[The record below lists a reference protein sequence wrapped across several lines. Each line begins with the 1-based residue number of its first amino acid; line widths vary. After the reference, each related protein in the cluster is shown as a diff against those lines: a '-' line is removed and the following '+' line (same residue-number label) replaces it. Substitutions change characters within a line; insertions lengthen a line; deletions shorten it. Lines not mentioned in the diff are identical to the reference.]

1 MRNSM
6 ARGASWLAVAVAAGG
21 LAQVPARAQDAAA
34 VDGAEEIVVTARK
47 TTERLQDVPIA
58 VTALSA
64 SALDARGIGSVTDL
78 QQVAPNLQFTPGTG
92 GNGGAIA
99 PFIRGVGENDFI
111 ITADPAVGTYFDG
124 VYVARTFGASPELL
138 DVERVEVLRGPQG
151 SLFGKNTVGGAIN
164 VVTRMPGDTAEFEG
178 DVRYGSYNDFR
189 VRARAALPL
198 GGGFSLGL
206 SGLGE
211 WGDGWQRVPSG
222 KDLGNRNVVN
232 GRAVLRYQGGAF
244 EAIAQV
250 DGLRRRQ
257 NSAAHSMLDF
267 TPTFFSTLQ
276 SLFIAPCCTV
286 PDRIDRTDTTPS
298 LNRDHAD
305 AANASL
311 TLSYDLG
318 GAKLKSITAYR
329 WVHAQFGRDGDA
341 SADVNYA
348 GDFHNERARQFSQE
362 LQFTTSIFDRGSLL
376 LGAYYYRERT
386 KDLTRLV
393 VADGLYDA
401 PGFAEFS
408 TDVLELP
415 PEFLDFNIDFDN
427 RQTTTN
433 FALFGNATVPLAERL
448 TLELGGRY
456 THEKKAFYQAANRVY
471 SNTPLL
477 FGTPSYE
484 LEQSWD
490 AFTPRVSLSYK
501 LRDDVLAY
509 ASWSQG
515 FRSGGFNGRPT
526 SLEEIGSYDPEHLD
540 AFEVG
545 VKSQFGRILTLNLAV
560 FRNQYRDQQLLISTV
575 SENTGLIVVRTENA
589 GKSRI
594 QGIELEGTVRVSP
607 RFRIDGSLGL
617 LDAKYQKYV
626 SVIAGVP
633 TDVSGRKLKQA
644 PEVTGSLGMSYTLPL
659 GEQMDA
665 TFRADATYR
674 SANFIDVENTPE
686 LRAPDHAILN
696 LSTTLRL
703 PVDGLS
709 LRLAV
714 DNVTNRRIIVAG
726 YDARTSFGFL
736 EGYFNEPRRYWAT
749 LSFRR

>member
-286 PDRIDRTDTTPS
+286 PDRIDRTDTTP
-298 LNRDHAD
+298 L
-305 AANASL
+305 
-311 TLSYDLG
+311 
-318 GAKLKSITAYR
+318 
-329 WVHAQFGRDGDA
+329 AQSRP
-341 SADVNYA
+341 
-348 GDFHNERARQFSQE
+348 
-362 LQFTTSIFDRGSLL
+362 RGC
-376 LGAYYYRERT
+376 GKR
-386 KDLTRLV
+386 
-393 VADGLYDA
+393 
-401 PGFAEFS
+401 
-408 TDVLELP
+408 
-415 PEFLDFNIDFDN
+415 
-427 RQTTTN
+427 
-433 FALFGNATVPLAERL
+433 
-448 TLELGGRY
+448 
-456 THEKKAFYQAANRVY
+456 
-471 SNTPLL
+471 
-477 FGTPSYE
+477 
-484 LEQSWD
+484 
-490 AFTPRVSLSYK
+490 
-501 LRDDVLAY
+501 LAY
-509 ASWSQG
+509 AEL
-515 FRSGGFNGRPT
+515 RPWRR
-526 SLEEIGSYDPEHLD
+526 EAQVDH
-540 AFEVG
+540 
-545 VKSQFGRILTLNLAV
+545 R
-560 FRNQYRDQQLLISTV
+560 
-575 SENTGLIVVRTENA
+575 
-589 GKSRI
+589 
-594 QGIELEGTVRVSP
+594 
-607 RFRIDGSLGL
+607 
-617 LDAKYQKYV
+617 
-626 SVIAGVP
+626 
-633 TDVSGRKLKQA
+633 
-644 PEVTGSLGMSYTLPL
+644 LPL
-659 GEQMDA
+659 G
-665 TFRADATYR
+665 
-674 SANFIDVENTPE
+674 PC
-686 LRAPDHAILN
+686 
-696 LSTTLRL
+696 
-703 PVDGLS
+703 PV
-709 LRLAV
+709 R
-714 DNVTNRRIIVAG
+714 
-726 YDARTSFGFL
+726 
-736 EGYFNEPRRYWAT
+736 PRR
-749 LSFRR
+749 